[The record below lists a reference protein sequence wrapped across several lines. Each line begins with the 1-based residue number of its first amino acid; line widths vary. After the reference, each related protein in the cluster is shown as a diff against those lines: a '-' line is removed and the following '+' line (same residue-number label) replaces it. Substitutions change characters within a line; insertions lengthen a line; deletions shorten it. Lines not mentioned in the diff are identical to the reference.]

1 MALILHITQ
10 RTAWESV
17 QQAGIYTAPS
27 LAKQGFIHCSRPD
40 LVTRVAD
47 FLFGGQQDLVL
58 LCIDSDCLIAPLRF
72 ESPSGSENVFPHIY
86 GPLNIDAVLE
96 VIDFPPNEDGS
107 FTLPEALRELE
118 S

>member
-10 RTAWESV
+10 RDAWEAAR
-17 QQAGIYTAPS
+17 QAGSYTAPS

-40 LVTRVAD
+40 QVTKVAD

-58 LCIDSDCLIAPLRF
+58 LCIDTDCLTAPLRF
-72 ESPSGSENVFPHIY
+72 ESPAGSENVFPHIY

-96 VIDFPPNEDGS
+96 VLDFPPNEGGS
-107 FTLPEALRELE
+107 FALPEALREPDT
-118 S
+118 